1 MVDCDVVVVVVVVVC
16 VVCCCVKLRG
26 VVILI
31 RRRRRRRRK
40 ITKQEIQ
47 VKMTVL
53 LVGGEGVLAPQQ
65 QGNRSE
71 YVEAVR

>member
-26 VVILI
+26 EVILI
-31 RRRRRRRRK
+31 RRRRRRK

-71 YVEAVR
+71 YDEAVR